1 MDQAAIEKLIQERV
15 EQEVEKRLAL
25 QEARAMTIILTKGT
39 MDMVYPAMIL
49 ATTGAAM
56 DLDTS
61 VFFTFYGL
69 NALKKNNIDKLKVA
83 PIANPAM
90 PVPIP
95 NIIGMLPGMTAM
107 ATAMMKSWMKRENVA
122 PLSELL
128 ELAIDAE
135 VKLIG
140 CQMTMDVM
148 GVKREELIDDIEVG
162 GAATYMAIAAKA
174 QINLFI

>member
-15 EQEVEKRLAL
+15 EQEVEKRLAT

-69 NALKKNNIDKLKVA
+69 NALKKNNIDKLQVA

-90 PVPIP
+90 PVPMP

-128 ELAIDAE
+128 ELAIDAD
-135 VKLIG
+135 VRLIG

-162 GAATYMAIAAKA
+162 GAAMYMSIAAKA